1 MGLQGPGAEAGRTK
15 APRPECCWCQL
26 AAGFSTTY
34 ALPQLVERGLSGSV
48 VDAEPAHA
56 AVAEAGIK
64 LNQGF

>member
-1 MGLQGPGAEAGRTK
+1 MEGEARSLGSE
-15 APRPECCWCQL
+15 APRPEYCWCQL
-26 AAGFSTTY
+26 TAGFSTTY
-34 ALPQLVERGLSGSV
+34 GLLQLVERGLFDSV

>member
-1 MGLQGPGAEAGRTK
+1 MEGVARSLGSE
-15 APRPECCWCQL
+15 APRPEYCWGQL

-34 ALPQLVERGLSGSV
+34 GLPQLVQRGLSGSV